1 MDFWMTWLSV
11 LTLVFV
17 IESTA
22 IIYFVRWVLW
32 RWNGSIQELLIA
44 HYSNSPSDKEEE

>member
-1 MDFWMTWLSV
+1 MDMWITWLSI
-11 LTLVFV
+11 LTILFF

-22 IIYFVRWVLW
+22 VIYFARWILW